1 MIRLNDAQQPLWRRV
16 LFLDWHGVCSTTR
29 FWHSILSRRSHPYHE
44 EVKTAADRLF
54 GQQAVVE
61 RWMRGQAQS
70 HDVVGEVDDIRLDRR
85 ANPDFLLRRL
95 VADCQ
100 RMTMDGTVFEAVCEA
115 TVTWQVV
122 IATDNMDCLTA
133 VLHRRRDLRR
143 VIHAVLS
150 SSDIG
155 VLKSEAPQA
164 FFGAW
169 LRDRGLDFDDAI
181 LVDDSLDNCRA
192 FESCGGRALHV
203 DCPEHAAQVVR
214 SLAKRPL

>member
-1 MIRLNDAQQPLWRRV
+1 MSRLSDAQPPLWRRV

-29 FWHSILSRRSHPYHE
+29 FWHSILGRSSHPYHD
-44 EVKTAADRLF
+44 EVKAAADCLF

-61 RWMRGQAQS
+61 RWMRGQARA
-70 HDVVGEVDDIRLDRR
+70 HDVVSEVDVSLDRR
-85 ANPDFLLRRL
+85 ANADFLLRRL
-95 VADCQ
+95 IADCQ
-100 RMTMDGTVFEAVCEA
+100 RLPIDGQVFEAIREA

-133 VLHRRRDLRR
+133 VLHRRRDLRS
-143 VIHAVLS
+143 VVHAVLS

-169 LRDRGLDFDDAI
+169 LRSRELDFEDAV
-181 LVDDSLDNCRA
+181 LVDDAVDNCAA
-192 FESCGGRALHV
+192 FESCGGQALHV
-203 DCPEHAAQVVR
+203 DCPDQAAHVVR
-214 SLAKRPL
+214 GLARRPL